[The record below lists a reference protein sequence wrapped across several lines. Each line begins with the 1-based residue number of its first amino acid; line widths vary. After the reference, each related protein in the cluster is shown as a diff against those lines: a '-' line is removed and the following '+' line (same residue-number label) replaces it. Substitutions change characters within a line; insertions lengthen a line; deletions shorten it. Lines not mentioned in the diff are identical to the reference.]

1 MAAESREVMG
11 FPEQYIKI
19 LAGEKRKEGVKD
31 KGPTEVRLDRDI
43 LKRKMQRQ
51 AIAGASDPAGVLS
64 IKPPQAAKAPEENR
78 DLFYLC
84 CTQVFTIEKP
94 G

>member
-1 MAAESREVMG
+1 MR
-11 FPEQYIKI
+11 FPERCIKN
-19 LAGEKRKEGVKD
+19 LAVEKRKEGVKD

-43 LKRKMQRQ
+43 LKRKMQREE
-51 AIAGASDPAGVLS
+51 IAGASDPAGVLS

-78 DLFYLC
+78 DLLYLC
-84 CTQVFTIEKP
+84 FTQVFTKEKP